1 MTSVRR
7 EHECDFPDTCPVCRG
22 PVRTDPEP
30 VTVEAR
36 FAARF
41 PGDCP
46 ACHLGIHEGEMP
58 IGARILHVGAQGDEV
73 CVWALVNP
81 SHGTEYRRIDAYGTG
96 HDVPLDPGRYLGT
109 AQMDNGLVF
118 HLFDGDENGSEA
130 TP

>member
-1 MTSVRR
+1 MSRPD

-46 ACHLGIHEGEMP
+46 ACHLGIHEGQP
-58 IGARILHVGAQGDEV
+58 IAKLS
-73 CVWALVNP
+73 N
-81 SHGTEYRRIDAYGTG
+81 
-96 HDVPLDPGRYLGT
+96 GRYVHDHCT
-109 AQMDNGLVF
+109 ED
-118 HLFDGDENGSEA
+118 
-130 TP
+130 